1 MTFRHGRRGNSRIM
15 PGISKGGESPRALRV
30 LREWLKAWWHRRV
43 PFAISVGLTAFAL
56 FIYAYTFIGDRPTA
70 LFAFVNRLEL
80 NALDPRFRLR
90 PARYKHPDPRII
102 IVDIDQRSQEILGRW
117 PFSRTHFA
125 HLLDALREDGAKVAA
140 FDITFS
146 KPDETAAP
154 IRELRQT
161 VIDRQKQGGSTDPRV
176 IADLDRLSKEYDG
189 DEQFARA
196 IERFGN
202 VVLGNFFLYSE
213 YDLKGVDEKAL
224 DRYANIIADFPFP
237 QVRAA
242 NPQTGQRDLS
252 HLMQGFGE
260 PYSLT
265 PKGTQANIEI
275 LSGALREAH
284 GATGFFNVEADADG
298 VVRQS
303 LLVLPYGRTKNLDDW
318 DLYGSLDVQAVRLY
332 QGLPDQQTV
341 LDFSET
347 GVTALEFGPSLVIRP
362 DAIGRMMINYEGD
375 VATYTYIS
383 IADVVRHKFPAGTFN
398 GKIVLVGASATGIG
412 DLRSTP
418 FGGIDYPGVEIHANV
433 IDNIL
438 NRHFLL
444 RGANQIALD
453 LLLIFLV
460 GVPLGLWLALAQP
473 RSMLFG
479 LLLLVPFGFGV
490 WFAFLHGWWLN
501 FIIPSGT
508 LVANVGFVAMY
519 RALVEE
525 KEKRRVRGAFQQ
537 YLSPEVIRR
546 LLENPDLVKP
556 RKTEITVMFSDV
568 RGFTTI
574 SEKLDAQELAALL
587 NEYLTDM
594 TQIVFRHDGTL
605 DKYIGDAVMAF
616 WGAPFEDRDHATKGC
631 HAALEMIARLKEMQK
646 KWKAEGK
653 PVLDIGVGLCT
664 GVASVGNMGSELRY
678 GYTALG
684 DTVNLSSR
692 LEGLNKEYAT
702 HILLSDTTYAAVQDP
717 LLVFRE
723 LDLIRVKGK
732 LQPVTLYELV
742 AARGTPEGDA
752 PGLEEH
758 LEFFAQGRACYQKR
772 DWQEAQNVFEQLLKR
787 WPEDGPAR
795 MYANRCKD
803 YLVAGP
809 EEDWDG
815 VYVMTHK

>member
-1 MTFRHGRRGNSRIM
+1 M
-15 PGISKGGESPRALRV
+15 PGIRKDNESRRALDV
-30 LREWLKAWWHRRV
+30 VREWLQAWWHRRV
-43 PFAISVGLTAFAL
+43 PFAISLGLTVFAL
-56 FIYAYTFIGDRPTA
+56 FIYSYTFVGDRPTA
-70 LFAFVNRLEL
+70 IFSFINRLEL
-80 NALDPRFRLR
+80 DALDLRFRIR
-90 PARYKHPDPRII
+90 PDISKHPDPRIV

-125 HLLDALREDGAKVAA
+125 HMLDALREDGAKVAA

-161 VIDRQKQGGSTDPRV
+161 VIERQKQGGSTDPRV

-202 VVLGNFFLYSE
+202 VVLGNFFLYSQ
-213 YDLKGVDEKAL
+213 YDLKGVDDKTL
-224 DRYANIIADFPFP
+224 DRYANILADFPFP

-242 NPQTGQRDLS
+242 NPKTGQRDLA
-252 HLMQGFGE
+252 HLMEGFGD
-260 PYSLT
+260 PYSLL
-265 PKGTQANIEI
+265 PKGTQANIEV
-275 LSGALREAH
+275 LSDALRNGH
-284 GATGFFNVEADADG
+284 GTTGFFNVQPDPDG
-298 VVRQS
+298 VVRHS
-303 LLVLPYGRTKNLDDW
+303 LLVLPYGRSKNFDGW
-318 DLYGSLDVQAVRLY
+318 DMYGSLDVQAVRLFL
-332 QGLPDQQTV
+332 GLPDEQTV

-362 DAIGRMMINYEGD
+362 DAIGRMMIDYEGD
-375 VATYTYIS
+375 VNTYPYVS
-383 IADVVRHKFPAGTFN
+383 IADVVNHKFPPGTFK

-412 DLRSTP
+412 DMRSTP
-418 FGGIDYPGVEIHANV
+418 FGGIDDPGVEIHANV

-438 NRHFLL
+438 NRHFLV
-444 RGANQIALD
+444 RGANQVAVD
-453 LLLIFLV
+453 LLLIFLF

-479 LLLLVPFGFGV
+479 LLLLVPFGAGV

-501 FIIPSGT
+501 FVVPSGT

-587 NEYLTDM
+587 NEYLTEM
-594 TQIVFRHDGTL
+594 TQIVFAHNGTL

-616 WGAPFEDRDHATKGC
+616 WGAPFEEPRHATQAC
-631 HAALEMIARLKEMQK
+631 HAALEMMTRLREMQK
-646 KWKAEGK
+646 KWKSEGR
-653 PVLDIGVGLCT
+653 PVLDIGVGLST
-664 GVASVGNMGSELRY
+664 GVASVGNMGSALRY

-684 DTVNLSSR
+684 DTVEFVRPPS
-692 LEGLNKEYAT
+692 
-702 HILLSDTTYAAVQDP
+702 
-717 LLVFRE
+717 
-723 LDLIRVKGK
+723 KG
-732 LQPVTLYELV
+732 
-742 AARGTPEGDA
+742 
-752 PGLEEH
+752 
-758 LEFFAQGRACYQKR
+758 
-772 DWQEAQNVFEQLLKR
+772 
-787 WPEDGPAR
+787 
-795 MYANRCKD
+795 
-803 YLVAGP
+803 
-809 EEDWDG
+809 
-815 VYVMTHK
+815 

>member
-1 MTFRHGRRGNSRIM
+1 M
-15 PGISKGGESPRALRV
+15 PGTSTRGESRRALQV
-30 LREWLKAWWHRRV
+30 PREWLRAWWHRRV

-56 FIYAYTFIGDRPTA
+56 TIYLNTFVGDRPTA
-70 LFAFVNRLEL
+70 VFSFISRLEL
-80 NALDPRFRLR
+80 NALDLRFRLR
-90 PARYKHPDPRII
+90 PDRYKNPDPRII

-117 PFSRTHFA
+117 PFSRTYFA
-125 HLLDALREDGAKVAA
+125 RALDALREDGAKVAA

-154 IRELRQT
+154 IRELRKT
-161 VIDRQKQGGSTDPRV
+161 IIARQKQGGRTDPRV

-213 YDLKGVDEKAL
+213 YDSKGVDDKTL
-224 DRYANIIADFPFP
+224 DRYANILADFPFP

-242 NPQTGQRDLS
+242 NPQTGERDLR
-252 HLMQGFGE
+252 HMIQGFGE
-260 PYSLT
+260 PYELL
-265 PKGTQANIEI
+265 PRGTQANIEI
-275 LSGALREAH
+275 LSDALRNAH
-284 GATGFFNVEADADG
+284 GATGFFNVEPDADG
-298 VVRQS
+298 VVRHS
-303 LLVLPYGRTKNLDDW
+303 LLVLPYGRSKNLDDW
-318 DLYGSLDVQAVRLY
+318 DLYGSLDVQAVRLF
-332 QGLPDQQTV
+332 QGLPDQQMV

-347 GVTALEFGPSLVIRP
+347 GITALEFGPSLIIHP
-362 DAIGRMMINYEGD
+362 DAVGRMMIDYEGD
-375 VATYTYIS
+375 VATYPYVS
-383 IADVVRHKFPAGTFN
+383 IADVVGRKFPAGTFK

-418 FGGIDYPGVEIHANV
+418 FGGINYPGVEIHANL

-444 RGANQIALD
+444 RGANQVTVD
-453 LLLIFLV
+453 LLVIFLF
-460 GVPLGLWLALAQP
+460 GVPLGLWLGLAQP

-479 LLLLVPFGFGV
+479 LLLLVPLGFGV

-501 FIIPSGT
+501 FTVPAGT
-508 LVANVGFVAMY
+508 LVANVGLVAKY

-568 RGFTTI
+568 RGFTSI

-587 NEYLTDM
+587 NEYLTEM

-631 HAALEMIARLKEMQK
+631 HAALEMITRLKEMQK
-646 KWKAEGK
+646 KWRSEGR

-664 GVASVGNMGSELRY
+664 GVASVGNMGSTLRY

-684 DTVNLSSR
+684 DIVNLSSR
-692 LEGLNKEYAT
+692 IEGLNKEYAT
-702 HILLSDTTYAAVQDP
+702 HILLSDTTYGAVEDP

-732 LQPVTLYELV
+732 SQPVTLYELV

-752 PGLEEH
+752 PDLEQH
-758 LEFFAQGRACYQKR
+758 LEFFAQGRACYR
-772 DWQEAQNVFEQLLKR
+772 ERRWQDAQMVFEKLLER
-787 WPEDGPAR
+787 WPDDGPAR
-795 MYANRCKD
+795 MYLNRCKE

-809 EEDWDG
+809 EENWDG

>member
-1 MTFRHGRRGNSRIM
+1 M
-15 PGISKGGESPRALRV
+15 PGTSTGGESRRALQGP
-30 LREWLKAWWHRRV
+30 REWFRAWWRRRV
-43 PFAISVGLTAFAL
+43 PFAISVGLTVFAL
-56 FIYAYTFIGDRPTA
+56 TIYSFLFFGYRPA
-70 LFAFVNRLEL
+70 AKFAFINRLEL
-80 NALDPRFRLR
+80 DALDFRFRIL
-90 PARYKHPDPRII
+90 PDRYKHPDPRII
-102 IVDIDQRSQEILGRW
+102 IVDIDQRSQEVLGRW

-125 HLLDALREDGAKVAA
+125 HMLDALREDGAKVAA

-154 IRELRQT
+154 IRELRRT
-161 VIDRQKQGGSTDPRV
+161 VTERQKQAGQMDPRV
-176 IADLDRLSKEYDG
+176 MADLNRLANEYDG

-196 IERFGN
+196 IEQFGN
-202 VVLGNFFLYSE
+202 VVLGNFFLHSE
-213 YDLKGVDEKAL
+213 SDLKGVDAKTL
-224 DRYANIIADFPFP
+224 DRYANILADFPFP

-260 PYSLT
+260 PYALM

-275 LSGALREAH
+275 LSEALRNSH
-284 GATGFFNVEADADG
+284 GATGFFNVEPDADG
-298 VVRQS
+298 VVRHS
-303 LLVLPYGRTKNLDDW
+303 LLVLPYGRSKNLDDW
-318 DLYGSLDVQAVRLY
+318 DLYGSLDVQGVRLF
-332 QGLPDQQTV
+332 QGLPDQQMV

-347 GVTALEFGPSLVIRP
+347 GMTALEVGPSLIIRP
-362 DAIGRMMINYEGD
+362 DAVGRMMINYEGD
-375 VATYTYIS
+375 VATSVNVS
-383 IADVVRHKFPAGTFN
+383 IEEVVRHKFPAGTFK
-398 GKIVLVGASATGIG
+398 GKLVLVGASATGIG

-418 FGGIDYPGVEIHANV
+418 FGGINCPGVEIHANV

-438 NRHFLL
+438 NRYFLV
-444 RGANQIALD
+444 RGANQVALD
-453 LLLIFLV
+453 LLMIFLV

-479 LLLLVPFGFGV
+479 LLLLVPFAFGL

-568 RGFTTI
+568 RGFTSI

-587 NEYLTDM
+587 NEYLTEM
-594 TQIVFRHDGTL
+594 TQIVFRSNGTL

-616 WGAPFEDRDHATKGC
+616 WGAPFEQPGHASLAC

-646 KWKAEGK
+646 KWSAEGRPK
-653 PVLDIGVGLCT
+653 LDIGVGLNT

-684 DTVNLSSR
+684 DPVNLSSR
-692 LEGLNKEYAT
+692 LEGLNKDYGT
-702 HILLSDTTYAAVQDP
+702 HILVNGTTYQAAKDDGFI
-717 LLVFRE
+717 FRE
-723 LDLIRVKGK
+723 LDLMRVKGK
-732 LQPVTLYELV
+732 LEPVTIYQLMGRQTDF
-742 AARGTPEGDA
+742 AANGSAETVRLQLEDFSPA
-752 PGLEEH
+752 P
-758 LEFFAQGRACYQKR
+758 
-772 DWQEAQNVFEQLLKR
+772 
-787 WPEDGPAR
+787 
-795 MYANRCKD
+795 
-803 YLVAGP
+803 
-809 EEDWDG
+809 
-815 VYVMTHK
+815 

>member
-1 MTFRHGRRGNSRIM
+1 M
-15 PGISKGGESPRALRV
+15 PGTSTGGESRRALQVPRGW
-30 LREWLKAWWHRRV
+30 LRAWWQRRV

-56 FIYAYTFIGDRPTA
+56 TIYAYTFIGDRPTA
-70 LFAFVNRLEL
+70 VFSFINRLEL
-80 NALDPRFRLR
+80 NALDLRFRLR
-90 PARYKHPDPRII
+90 PERYKHPDPRII

-117 PFSRTHFA
+117 PFSRTYFA
-125 HLLDALREDGAKVAA
+125 QMLDALREDGAKVAA
-140 FDITFS
+140 FDVTFS

-161 VIDRQKQGGSTDPRV
+161 VIERQKQGGRTDPGV
-176 IADLDRLSKEYDG
+176 IADIDRLAKEYDG

-213 YDLKGVDEKAL
+213 YDLKGVDDKTL
-224 DRYANIIADFPFP
+224 DRYANILADFPFP
-237 QVRAA
+237 AERAA
-242 NPQTGQRDLS
+242 NPQTGHRDLQ
-252 HLMQGFGE
+252 HLIQGFDD
-260 PYSLT
+260 PYFLM

-275 LSGALREAH
+275 LSKALGKGR
-284 GATGFFNVEADADG
+284 GATGFFNVEPDADG
-298 VVRQS
+298 VVRHS
-303 LLVLPYGRTKNLDDW
+303 LLVLPYDRSKNLDDW
-318 DLYGSLDVQAVRLY
+318 DLYGSLDVQAVRLF
-332 QGLPDQQTV
+332 QGVPDQEMM

-347 GVTALEFGPSLVIRP
+347 GITALEFGPSLIIHP

-375 VATYTYIS
+375 VATYPYVS
-383 IADVVRHKFPAGTFN
+383 IADVVRHKFPAGTFK

-418 FGGIDYPGVEIHANV
+418 FGGINYPGVEIHANV

-438 NRHFLL
+438 NRYFLV
-444 RGANQIALD
+444 RGANQVALD

-479 LLLLVPFGFGV
+479 LLLLVPFGLGA
-490 WFAFLHGWWLN
+490 WYAFLHGWWLN
-501 FIIPSGT
+501 FIVPSGT

-587 NEYLTDM
+587 NEYLTEM
-594 TQIVFRHDGTL
+594 TQIVFRHNGTL

-616 WGAPFEDRDHATKGC
+616 WGAPFEDANHATEGC
-631 HAALEMIARLKEMQK
+631 HAALEMIARLAEMQK
-646 KWKAEGK
+646 KWKSEGR

-664 GVASVGNMGSELRY
+664 GVASVGNMGSTLRY

-684 DTVNLSSR
+684 DIVNLSSR
-692 LEGLNKEYAT
+692 IEGLNREYAT
-702 HILLSDTTYAAVQDP
+702 HILLSDSTYAAVEDP

-742 AARGTPEGDA
+742 ATRGMPDGDE
-752 PGLEEH
+752 PDLEER
-758 LEFFAQGRACYQKR
+758 LEFFAQGRACYR
-772 DWQEAQNVFEQLLKR
+772 ERRWQDAQIVFEKLLER

-795 MYANRCKD
+795 MYLNRCRE

-809 EEDWDG
+809 EENWDG

>member
-1 MTFRHGRRGNSRIM
+1 M
-15 PGISKGGESPRALRV
+15 PGTSTGSKSRRAIPV
-30 LREWLKAWWHRRV
+30 LREWFQAWWHRRI
-43 PFAISVGLTAFAL
+43 PFTISLGLTVFAL
-56 FIYAYTFIGDRPTA
+56 TIYTYTFIGDRPTA
-70 LFAFVNRLEL
+70 VFSFINRLEL
-80 NALDPRFRLR
+80 DALDLRFRLR
-90 PARYKHPDPRII
+90 PEKFKHPDPRII
-102 IVDIDQRSQEILGRW
+102 LVDIDQKSQEILGLW
-117 PFSRTHFA
+117 PFSRAHFA
-125 HLLDALREDGAKVAA
+125 HMLDALREDGAKVAA

-154 IRELRQT
+154 IRELRKT
-161 VIDRQKQGGSTDPRV
+161 VFERQKQGGRADAQV
-176 IADLDRLSKEYDG
+176 IADLDRVAKEYDG
-189 DEQFARA
+189 DTQFAQA
-196 IERFGN
+196 IGRFGK

-213 YDLKGVDEKAL
+213 NDLKGVDDAAL
-224 DRYANIIADFPFP
+224 DRYADILLDFPFP
-237 QVRAA
+237 ELRAA
-242 NPQTGQRDLS
+242 NRRTGKRDRV
-252 HLMQGFGE
+252 HLIQSFGS
-260 PYSLT
+260 PYFLR
-265 PKGTQANIEI
+265 PKGTQANVEL
-275 LSGALREAH
+275 LSDALREAH
-284 GATGFFNVEADADG
+284 GTTGFFNIEPDPDG
-298 VVRQS
+298 VIRHS
-303 LLVLPYGRTKNLDDW
+303 LLVLPYDRSNNLDDW
-318 DLYGSLDVQAVRLY
+318 NLYASLDVQAVRLF
-332 QGLPDQQTV
+332 QDVPDQQMA

-347 GVTALEFGPSLVIRP
+347 GITALEFGPSLIVHP

-375 VATYTYIS
+375 VGTYPSVS
-383 IADVVRHKFPAGTFN
+383 IADVVRRQFKPGTFT

-418 FGGIDYPGVEIHANV
+418 FGGINYPGVEIHANV

-444 RGANQIALD
+444 HGANQIAVD
-453 LLLIFLV
+453 LVAIFLF
-460 GVPLGLWLALAQP
+460 GMPLGLWLALAQP

-479 LLLLVPFGFGV
+479 LLLLAPFGLGV

-501 FIIPSGT
+501 FTLPAGT

-546 LLENPDLVKP
+546 LLENPDLVRP

-568 RGFTTI
+568 RGFTSI
-574 SEKLDAQELAALL
+574 SEKLDAQELALLL
-587 NEYLTDM
+587 NEYLTEM
-594 TQIVFRHDGTL
+594 TTVIFRFNGTL

-616 WGAPFEDRDHATKGC
+616 WGAPFEERGHATQGC
-631 HAALEMIARLKEMQK
+631 RAALEMIARLKELQQ
-646 KWKAEGK
+646 KWKSEGR

-664 GVASVGNMGSELRY
+664 GVASVGNMGSALRY

-692 LEGLNKEYAT
+692 LEGLNKEYGT
-702 HILLSDTTYAAVQDP
+702 HILLSDTTYGAVEDSQFI
-717 LLVFRE
+717 FRE

-752 PGLEEH
+752 PNLEER
-758 LEFFAQGRACYQKR
+758 LELFSQARACYR
-772 DWQEAQNVFEQLLKR
+772 ERRWPDAQIIFEKVVER

-795 MYANRCKD
+795 MYLRRCKE

-809 EEDWDG
+809 EADWDG

>member
-1 MTFRHGRRGNSRIM
+1 MAGTSTVAESGRGSHVPRGWIR
-15 PGISKGGESPRALRV
+15 
-30 LREWLKAWWHRRV
+30 AWWQRRI
-43 PFAISVGLTAFAL
+43 PFAISIGLTVFAL
-56 FIYAYTFIGDRPTA
+56 TIYAYTFIGDRPTP

-80 NALDPRFRLR
+80 DALDLRFRLR
-90 PARYKHPDPRII
+90 PEQYKHPDPRII
-102 IVDIDQRSQEILGRW
+102 IVDIDQRSQEVLGRW
-117 PFSRTHFA
+117 PFSRTYFA
-125 HLLDALREDGAKVAA
+125 QMLDALREDGAKVAA
-140 FDITFS
+140 FDVTFS

-161 VIDRQKQGGSTDPRV
+161 VIERQKQGGSTDPRV

-189 DEQFARA
+189 DEQFAQA
-196 IERFGN
+196 IERFGK
-202 VVLGNFFLYSE
+202 VVLGNFFLYSD
-213 YDLKGVDEKAL
+213 YDLKGVDDKTL
-224 DRYANIIADFPFP
+224 DRYANILADFPFP
-237 QVRAA
+237 EERAA
-242 NPQTGQRDLS
+242 NPKTGVRDRL
-252 HLMQGFGE
+252 HLIQGFDAE
-260 PYSLT
+260 PSLL

-275 LSGALREAH
+275 VSDALKTSH
-284 GATGFFNVEADADG
+284 GATGFFDVEPDADG
-298 VVRQS
+298 VVRHS
-303 LLVLPYGRTKNLDDW
+303 LLVLPYGRSKNLDDW
-318 DLYGSLDVQAVRLY
+318 DLYASLDVQAVRLF
-332 QGLPDQQTV
+332 QEVPDQQMI

-347 GVTALEFGPSLVIRP
+347 GITALEFGPSLIIHP
-362 DAIGRMMINYEGD
+362 DAIGRMMINFEGG
-375 VATYTYIS
+375 VGTYPYVS
-383 IADVVRHKFPAGTFN
+383 IADVVRHKFPPGTFK

-418 FGGIDYPGVEIHANV
+418 FGGINYPGVEIHANV

-438 NRHFLL
+438 NKYFLV
-444 RGANQIALD
+444 RGANQVALD
-453 LLLIFLV
+453 VLLIFLF

-479 LLLLVPFGFGV
+479 LLLLVPFGIGV
-490 WFAFLHGWWLN
+490 WFAFLQGWWLN
-501 FIIPSGT
+501 FIVPSGT

-568 RGFTTI
+568 RGFTSI

-587 NEYLTDM
+587 NEYLTEM
-594 TQIVFRHDGTL
+594 TQIVFRHAGTL

-616 WGAPFEDRDHATKGC
+616 WGAPFEDADHPTEAC

-646 KWKAEGK
+646 KWRSEGR

-684 DTVNLSSR
+684 DIVNLSSR
-692 LEGLNKEYAT
+692 IEGLNKEYTT
-702 HILLSDTTYAAVQDP
+702 HILVSDSTYAAVEDP
-717 LLVFRE
+717 LLIFRE

-732 LQPVTLYELV
+732 SQPVTLYELV

-752 PGLEEH
+752 PDLEQR
-758 LEFFAQGRACYQKR
+758 LDFFAQGRACYR
-772 DWQEAQNVFEQLLKR
+772 ERRWQDAQIIFEKLLER
-787 WPEDGPAR
+787 WPDDGPAR
-795 MYANRCKD
+795 MYLNRCRE

-809 EEDWDG
+809 EENWDG

>member
-1 MTFRHGRRGNSRIM
+1 M
-15 PGISKGGESPRALRV
+15 PGIPKGSESRRALR
-30 LREWLKAWWHRRV
+30 LPREWLKAWWRRRV
-43 PFAISVGLTAFAL
+43 PFAISLGLTAFAL
-56 FIYAYTFIGDRPTA
+56 FIYSYTFIGDRPTA
-70 LFAFVNRLEL
+70 VFSFINRLEL
-80 NALDPRFRLR
+80 DALDFRFRIR
-90 PARYKHPDPRII
+90 PDSYKHPDPRIV

-125 HLLDALREDGAKVAA
+125 HMLDALREDGAKVAA

-161 VIDRQKQGGSTDPRV
+161 VIERQKEGGSTDPRV
-176 IADLDRLSKEYDG
+176 IEDLDRLSKEYDG

-202 VVLGNFFLYSE
+202 VVLGNFFLYSQN
-213 YDLKGVDEKAL
+213 DLNGVDDKTL
-224 DRYANIIADFPFP
+224 DRYANILADFPFP

-242 NPQTGQRDLS
+242 NPQTGQRDLA
-252 HLMQGFGE
+252 HLMQSFGD
-260 PYSLT
+260 PYSLM
-265 PKGTQANIEI
+265 PRGTQANIEV
-275 LSGALREAH
+275 LSDALRKGH
-284 GATGFFNVEADADG
+284 GTTGFFNVEPDPDG
-298 VVRQS
+298 VVRHS
-303 LLVLPYGRTKNLDDW
+303 LLVLPYGRSKNFDDW
-318 DLYGSLDVQAVRLY
+318 DIYGSLDVQAVRLFR
-332 QGLPDQQTV
+332 GLTDQQTI

-347 GVTALEFGPSLVIRP
+347 GITALEFGPDLVIRP
-362 DAIGRMMINYEGD
+362 DALGRTMIDYEGD
-375 VATYTYIS
+375 VNTYPYVS
-383 IADVVRHKFPAGTFN
+383 IADVVNRKFPPGTFR

-418 FGGIDYPGVEIHANV
+418 YGGIDDPGVEIHANV

-438 NRHFLL
+438 NRHFLI
-444 RGANQIALD
+444 RGANQVAVD
-453 LLLIFLV
+453 LLLVFLF
-460 GVPLGLWLALAQP
+460 GVPLGLWLALAKP

-479 LLLLVPFGFGV
+479 LFLLVPFSAGV
-490 WFAFLHGWWLN
+490 WIAFLHGWWLN
-501 FIIPSGT
+501 FVVPSGT
-508 LVANVGFVAMY
+508 LIANVGFVAVY

-594 TQIVFRHDGTL
+594 TRIVFRHSGTL

-616 WGAPFEDRDHATKGC
+616 WGAPFEESGHATHAC
-631 HAALEMIARLKEMQK
+631 HTALEMIARLKEMQV
-646 KWKAEGK
+646 KWRAEGR
-653 PVLDIGVGLCT
+653 PVLDIGVGLST
-664 GVASVGNMGSELRY
+664 GVASVGNMGSALRY

-684 DTVNLSSR
+684 DTVNLSAR

-702 HILLSDTTYAAVQDP
+702 HILLSESTHAMVEDP
-717 LLVFRE
+717 LLIFRE

-732 LQPVTLYELV
+732 LQPVVLYELLG
-742 AARGTPEGDA
+742 ARGTPGGDA
-752 PGLEEH
+752 PGLDER
-758 LEFFAQGRACYQKR
+758 LEMFAQARACYRERRWR
-772 DWQEAQNVFEQLLKR
+772 DAQIVFEKLLER
-787 WPEDGPAR
+787 WPKDGPAR
-795 MYANRCKD
+795 MYANRCRE
-803 YLVAGP
+803 YLLVSP
-809 EEDWDG
+809 EENWDG

>member
-1 MTFRHGRRGNSRIM
+1 MAGTSTGSESRRAI
-15 PGISKGGESPRALRV
+15 PV
-30 LREWLKAWWHRRV
+30 LRGWFRAWWRRRA
-43 PFAISVGLTAFAL
+43 PFAISLGLTVFAL
-56 FIYAYTFIGDRPTA
+56 AIYTYTFIGDRPTA
-70 LFAFVNRLEL
+70 VFSFINRLEL
-80 NALDPRFRLR
+80 DALDLRFRLR
-90 PARYKHPDPRII
+90 AGRLKHPDPRII

-117 PFSRTHFA
+117 PFSRTYFA
-125 HLLDALREDGAKVAA
+125 NLLDALREDGAKVVA

-161 VIDRQKQGGSTDPRV
+161 IIERQKEGGQTDPQV
-176 IADLDRLSKEYDG
+176 IAELDRLSKEYDG

-196 IERFGN
+196 IERFRN

-213 YDLKGVDEKAL
+213 YDLKGVGDKTL
-224 DRYANIIADFPFP
+224 DRYANILADFPFP

-242 NPQTGQRDLS
+242 NPQTGQRDLA
-252 HLMQGFGE
+252 HLIEAFGP
-260 PYSLT
+260 PYALL
-265 PKGTQANIEI
+265 PKGTEANIEI
-275 LSGALREAH
+275 LSDALRNGH
-284 GATGFFNVEADADG
+284 GATGFFNVEPDSDG
-298 VVRQS
+298 VVRHS

-318 DLYGSLDVQAVRLY
+318 DLYGSLDVQTVRLFK
-332 QGLPDQQTV
+332 GVPDQQMV

-347 GVTALEFGPSLVIRP
+347 GITALEFGPSLVIRP
-362 DAIGRMMINYEGD
+362 DAVGRMMINYEGD
-375 VATYTYIS
+375 VATYPYVS
-383 IADVVRHKFPAGTFN
+383 IADVVRRKFKPGTFK

-418 FGGIDYPGVEIHANV
+418 FGGINYPGVEIHANV

-438 NRHFLL
+438 NRYFLR
-444 RGANQIALD
+444 RGANQVVVD
-453 LLLIFLV
+453 LLMVFLF
-460 GVPLGLWLALAQP
+460 GMPLGMWLALAQP

-479 LLLLVPFGFGV
+479 LLLLAPFGFGV
-490 WFAFLHGWWLN
+490 WYAFLHGWWLN
-501 FIIPSGT
+501 FIVPSGT

-568 RGFTTI
+568 RGFTSI
-574 SEKLDAQELAALL
+574 SEKLDAQELAELL

-594 TQIVFRHDGTL
+594 TQIIFRHSGTL

-616 WGAPFEDRDHATKGC
+616 WGAPFEEPHHATQGC

-646 KWKAEGK
+646 KWKAEGR

-664 GVASVGNMGSELRY
+664 GVASVGNMGSSLRY

-692 LEGLNKEYAT
+692 LEGLNKEYGT
-702 HILLSDTTYAAVQDP
+702 HILLSDTTLAAVEDP
-717 LLVFRE
+717 LLIFRE

-742 AARGTPEGDA
+742 AVRGTPEGDA
-752 PGLEEH
+752 PDLEER
-758 LEFFAQGRACYQKR
+758 LEMFAQGRACYR
-772 DWQEAQNVFEQLLKR
+772 ERRWQDAQIIFEKLVER

-795 MYANRCKD
+795 MYLNRCKE

>member
-1 MTFRHGRRGNSRIM
+1 MAGTST
-15 PGISKGGESPRALRV
+15 GGESKRALQV
-30 LREWLKAWWHRRV
+30 PREWFRDWWERRV
-43 PFAISVGLTAFAL
+43 PFAISIGLTAFAL
-56 FIYAYTFIGDRPTA
+56 TIYVYTFIGDRPTA
-70 LFAFVNRLEL
+70 VFSFINRLEL
-80 NALDPRFRLR
+80 DALDLRFRLR
-90 PARYKHPDPRII
+90 PERYKHPDPRII

-117 PFSRTHFA
+117 PFSRTYFA
-125 HLLDALREDGAKVAA
+125 QMLDALREDGAKVAA
-140 FDITFS
+140 FDVTFS

-161 VIDRQKQGGSTDPRV
+161 VIERQKKGGRTDPSV
-176 IADLDRLSKEYDG
+176 IADLDRLSKQYDG

-213 YDLKGVDEKAL
+213 YDLKGVDDKTL
-224 DRYANIIADFPFP
+224 DHYANILADFPLP
-237 QVRAA
+237 ELRPA
-242 NPQTGQRDLS
+242 NPQTGQRDRL
-252 HLMQGFGE
+252 HLIQGFGD
-260 PYSLT
+260 PYALM

-275 LSGALREAH
+275 LSDALRKGH
-284 GATGFFNVEADADG
+284 GTTGFFNVEPDADG
-298 VVRQS
+298 VVRHS
-303 LLVLPYGRTKNLDDW
+303 LLVLPYGRSKNFDDW

-332 QGLPDQQTV
+332 RGLPDQQTV

-362 DAIGRMMINYEGD
+362 DAVGRMMIDYEGD
-375 VATYTYIS
+375 VNTYLYVS
-383 IADVVRHKFPAGTFN
+383 IADVINHNFPAGTFRD
-398 GKIVLVGASATGIG
+398 KLVLIGASATGIG
-412 DLRSTP
+412 DMRSTP
-418 FGGIDYPGVEIHANV
+418 FGGINYPGVEIHANV

-438 NRHFLL
+438 NRHFLS
-444 RGANQIALD
+444 RGADQVAID
-453 LLLIFLV
+453 LLLIFLF

-473 RSMLFG
+473 RSMLFA
-479 LLLLVPFGFGV
+479 LFLLVPFSIGV

-501 FIIPSGT
+501 FVMPSGT

-594 TQIVFRHDGTL
+594 TQIVFAHSGTL

-616 WGAPFEDRDHATKGC
+616 WGAPFEDPEHATHAC
-631 HAALEMIARLKEMQK
+631 HAALEMMARLAEMQK

-678 GYTALG
+678 FYKEMAATE
-684 DTVNLSSR
+684 NL
-692 LEGLNKEYAT
+692 
-702 HILLSDTTYAAVQDP
+702 
-717 LLVFRE
+717 
-723 LDLIRVKGK
+723 
-732 LQPVTLYELV
+732 
-742 AARGTPEGDA
+742 
-752 PGLEEH
+752 
-758 LEFFAQGRACYQKR
+758 
-772 DWQEAQNVFEQLLKR
+772 
-787 WPEDGPAR
+787 
-795 MYANRCKD
+795 
-803 YLVAGP
+803 
-809 EEDWDG
+809 
-815 VYVMTHK
+815 

>member
-1 MTFRHGRRGNSRIM
+1 M
-15 PGISKGGESPRALRV
+15 PGASTGGESRRALQV
-30 LREWLKAWWHRRV
+30 PREWFRAWWQHRI
-43 PFAISVGLTAFAL
+43 PFAISVGLTVFAL
-56 FIYAYTFIGDRPTA
+56 SIYWYTFVWDRPA
-70 LFAFVNRLEL
+70 AVFSFVNRLEL
-80 NALDPRFRLR
+80 NALDLRFRLR
-90 PARYKHPDPRII
+90 PDRYKRPDPRII

-117 PFSRTHFA
+117 PFSRTYFA
-125 HLLDALREDGAKVAA
+125 QMLDTLREDGAKVAA
-140 FDITFS
+140 FDVTFS

-154 IRELRQT
+154 IRELRRT
-161 VIDRQKQGGSTDPRV
+161 VIERQKQGGRTDPRV
-176 IADLDRLSKEYDG
+176 IADIDRLSKEYDG

-196 IERFGN
+196 IERFGK

-213 YDLKGVDEKAL
+213 YDLKGVDDKTL
-224 DRYANIIADFPFP
+224 DRYANILADFPYP
-237 QVRAA
+237 ELNPA
-242 NPQTGQRDLS
+242 NPQTGQRDLQN
-252 HLMQGFGE
+252 LMLGFDN
-260 PYSLT
+260 PYFLI

-275 LSGALREAH
+275 LSDALRKVH
-284 GATGFFNVEADADG
+284 GATGFFNVEPDPDG
-298 VVRQS
+298 VVRHS
-303 LLVLPYGRTKNLDDW
+303 LLALPYGRTKDLNAW
-318 DLYGSLDVQAVRLY
+318 DLYASLDVQAVRLFE
-332 QGLPDQQTV
+332 GVPDQEMN

-347 GVTALEFGPSLVIRP
+347 GITALEFGPSRIIHP
-362 DAIGRMMINYEGD
+362 DFIGRTMINYQGG
-375 VATYTYIS
+375 VNTYPYVS
-383 IADVVRHKFPAGTFN
+383 IADVVSHKFPSGSFK

-418 FGGIDYPGVEIHANV
+418 FGGINYPGVEIHANV

-438 NRHFLL
+438 NRYFLV
-444 RGANQIALD
+444 RGANQVALD

-490 WFAFLHGWWLN
+490 WYAFLHGWWLN
-501 FIIPSGT
+501 FIVPSGT

-537 YLSPEVIRR
+537 YLSAEVIRR

-568 RGFTTI
+568 RGFTSI

-587 NEYLTDM
+587 NEYLTEM
-594 TQIVFRHDGTL
+594 TQIVFRHNGTL

-616 WGAPFEDRDHATKGC
+616 WGAPFEDHNHATQGC
-631 HAALEMIARLKEMQK
+631 HAALEMIARLAEMQK
-646 KWKAEGK
+646 KWKAEGR

-664 GVASVGNMGSELRY
+664 GVASVGNMGSTLRY

-684 DTVNLSSR
+684 DIVNLSSR
-692 LEGLNKEYAT
+692 IEGLNREYAT
-702 HILLSDTTYAAVQDP
+702 HILLSDTTYAAVEDP

-742 AARGTPEGDA
+742 AARGMPDGDE
-752 PGLEEH
+752 PDLEER
-758 LEFFAQGRACYQKR
+758 LEFFAQGRACYR
-772 DWQEAQNVFEQLLKR
+772 ERRWQDAQIVFEKLLER

-795 MYANRCKD
+795 MYLNRCRE

-809 EEDWDG
+809 EENWDG

>member
-1 MTFRHGRRGNSRIM
+1 M
-15 PGISKGGESPRALRV
+15 PGNPTGGESRRALQV
-30 LREWLKAWWHRRV
+30 PREWLRAWWQRRV

-56 FIYAYTFIGDRPTA
+56 TIYAYTFIGDRPTA
-70 LFAFVNRLEL
+70 VFSFINRLEL
-80 NALDPRFRLR
+80 DALDLRFRLR
-90 PARYKHPDPRII
+90 PDRDKHPDSRII

-117 PFSRTHFA
+117 PFSRTYFA
-125 HLLDALREDGAKVAA
+125 QMLDALREDGAKVAA

-161 VIDRQKQGGSTDPRV
+161 VIERQKQGGQTDPRV
-176 IADLDRLSKEYDG
+176 IADIDRLSKQYDG

-213 YDLKGVDEKAL
+213 YDLKGVDDKTL
-224 DRYANIIADFPFP
+224 DRYANILAGFPFP
-237 QVRAA
+237 GERSA
-242 NPQTGQRDLS
+242 NPQTGVRDRI
-252 HLMQGFGE
+252 HMIQGFE
-260 PYSLT
+260 DFHLL

-275 LSGALREAH
+275 LSSALAKAH
-284 GATGFFNVEADADG
+284 GTTGFFNVEPDADG
-298 VVRQS
+298 VVRHS
-303 LLVLPYGRTKNLDDW
+303 WLVLPYGRTKTFDDW
-318 DLYGSLDVQAVRLY
+318 DFYGSLDVQAVRLF
-332 QGLPDQQTV
+332 QGLPDEQTA

-347 GVTALEFGPSLVIRP
+347 GITAVEFGPSLIVHP

-375 VATYTYIS
+375 VNTYPYVS
-383 IADVVRHKFPAGTFN
+383 IADVVRHKFPPGTFK

-418 FGGIDYPGVEIHANV
+418 FGGINYPGVEIHANV
-433 IDNIL
+433 IDTIL
-438 NRHFLL
+438 NQHFLL
-444 RGANQIALD
+444 RGANQEIVD
-453 LLLIFLV
+453 WLLIFMFGMPV
-460 GVPLGLWLALAQP
+460 GLWLALAQP

-479 LLLLVPFGFGV
+479 LLLLVPLGLGV
-490 WFAFLHGWWLN
+490 WYAFLHGWWLN
-501 FIIPSGT
+501 FIVPSGT
-508 LVANVGFVAMY
+508 LVANVSFVAVY

-587 NEYLTDM
+587 NEYLTEM
-594 TQIVFRHDGTL
+594 TEIVFRHNGTL

-616 WGAPFEDRDHATKGC
+616 WGAPFEDANHATEGC
-631 HAALEMIARLKEMQK
+631 HAALEMIARLAEMQK
-646 KWKAEGK
+646 KWRAEGR

-684 DTVNLSSR
+684 DIVNLSSR
-692 LEGLNKEYAT
+692 IEGLNKEYAT
-702 HILLSDTTYAAVQDP
+702 HILLSDTTYAAVEDP

-732 LQPVTLYELV
+732 SRPVTLYELV

-752 PGLEEH
+752 PDVEER
-758 LEFFAQGRACYQKR
+758 LEFFAQGRACYR
-772 DWQEAQNVFEQLLKR
+772 ERRWQDAQIVFERLLER
-787 WPEDGPAR
+787 WPDDGPAR
-795 MYANRCKD
+795 MYLNRCKE

-809 EEDWDG
+809 EENWDG

>member
-1 MTFRHGRRGNSRIM
+1 M
-15 PGISKGGESPRALRV
+15 PGSTTDAESNRGLQVPRGWLR
-30 LREWLKAWWHRRV
+30 AWWQRRV
-43 PFAISVGLTAFAL
+43 PFAISIGLTAFAL
-56 FIYAYTFIGDRPTA
+56 TIYAYTFIGDRPTA
-70 LFAFVNRLEL
+70 VFSFINRLEL
-80 NALDPRFRLR
+80 NALDLRFRLR
-90 PARYKHPDPRII
+90 PVRYKRPDPRII

-117 PFSRTHFA
+117 PFSRAYFA
-125 HLLDALREDGAKVAA
+125 QVLDALREDGAKVAA
-140 FDITFS
+140 FDVTFS

-154 IRELRQT
+154 IRELRRTIVEGQNA
-161 VIDRQKQGGSTDPRV
+161 RGRTDPRV

-196 IERFGN
+196 IERFGK
-202 VVLGNFFLYSE
+202 VVLGNFFLNSE
-213 YDLKGVDEKAL
+213 YDLKGVDDQTL
-224 DRYANIIADFPFP
+224 DRYANILADFPFP

-242 NPQTGQRDLS
+242 NAQTGARDLQ
-252 HLMQGFGE
+252 HLIQSFGS
-260 PYSLT
+260 PYGLT

-275 LSGALREAH
+275 LSDALRNSH
-284 GATGFFNVEADADG
+284 GATGFFNVEADPDG
-298 VVRQS
+298 VVRHS
-303 LLVLPYGRTKNLDDW
+303 LLVLPYGRSKNLDDW
-318 DLYGSLDVQAVRLY
+318 DVYGSLDVQTVRLF
-332 QGLPDQQTV
+332 QGLPDQQMV

-347 GVTALEFGPSLVIRP
+347 GITALEFGPSLIIHP

-375 VATYTYIS
+375 VATYPYVS
-383 IADVVRHKFPAGTFN
+383 IADVVRRNFPAGTFK
-398 GKIVLVGASATGIG
+398 GRIVLVGASATGIG

-418 FGGIDYPGVEIHANV
+418 FGGINYPGVEIHANV

-438 NRHFLL
+438 NRHFLV
-444 RGANQIALD
+444 RGANQVAVD
-453 LLLIFLV
+453 VLLISLF

-490 WFAFLHGWWLN
+490 WYAFLHGWWLN
-501 FIIPSGT
+501 FIVPSGT
-508 LVANVGFVAMY
+508 LVANVGLVAMY

-556 RKTEITVMFSDV
+556 RKTDITVMFSDV
-568 RGFTTI
+568 RGFTSI

-587 NEYLTDM
+587 NEYLTEM
-594 TQIVFRHDGTL
+594 TRIVFRHDGTL

-616 WGAPFEDRDHATKGC
+616 WGAPFEERNHATKGC

-646 KWKAEGK
+646 KWRAEGR
-653 PVLDIGVGLCT
+653 PVMDIGVGLCT

-684 DTVNLSSR
+684 DIVNLSSR
-692 LEGLNKEYAT
+692 IEGLNKEYAT
-702 HILLSDTTYAAVQDP
+702 HILLSDTTYAAVEDP
-717 LLVFRE
+717 RLIFRE

-752 PGLEEH
+752 PDLERR
-758 LEFFAQGRACYQKR
+758 LESFAQGRACYR
-772 DWQEAQNVFEQLLKR
+772 ERRWQDAQFVFEQLLER

-795 MYANRCKD
+795 MYLSRCKE
-803 YLVAGP
+803 YRIAGP
-809 EEDWDG
+809 EGDWDG

>member
-1 MTFRHGRRGNSRIM
+1 M
-15 PGISKGGESPRALRV
+15 PGTSTRGESRRALQV
-30 LREWLKAWWHRRV
+30 PREWLRAWWHRRV

-56 FIYAYTFIGDRPTA
+56 TIYLNTFVGDRPTA
-70 LFAFVNRLEL
+70 VFSFISRLEL
-80 NALDPRFRLR
+80 NALDLRFRLR
-90 PARYKHPDPRII
+90 PDRYKNPDPRII

-117 PFSRTHFA
+117 PFSRTYFA
-125 HLLDALREDGAKVAA
+125 RALDALREDGAKVAA

-154 IRELRQT
+154 IRELRKT
-161 VIDRQKQGGSTDPRV
+161 IIARQKQGGRTDPRV

-213 YDLKGVDEKAL
+213 YDSKGVDDKTL
-224 DRYANIIADFPFP
+224 DRYANILADFPFP

-242 NPQTGQRDLS
+242 NPQTGERDLR
-252 HLMQGFGE
+252 HMIQGFGE
-260 PYSLT
+260 PYELL
-265 PKGTQANIEI
+265 PRGTQANIEI
-275 LSGALREAH
+275 LSDALRNAH
-284 GATGFFNVEADADG
+284 GATGFFNVEPDADG
-298 VVRQS
+298 VVRHS
-303 LLVLPYGRTKNLDDW
+303 LLVLPYGRSKNLDDW
-318 DLYGSLDVQAVRLY
+318 DLYGSLDVQAVRLF
-332 QGLPDQQTV
+332 QGLPDQQMV

-347 GVTALEFGPSLVIRP
+347 GITALEFGPSLIIHP
-362 DAIGRMMINYEGD
+362 DAVGRMMIDYEGD
-375 VATYTYIS
+375 VATYPYVS
-383 IADVVRHKFPAGTFN
+383 IADVVGRKFPAGTFK

-418 FGGIDYPGVEIHANV
+418 FGGINYPGVEIHANL

-444 RGANQIALD
+444 RGANQVTVD
-453 LLLIFLV
+453 LLVIFLF

-479 LLLLVPFGFGV
+479 VLLLVPFGLGV
-490 WFAFLHGWWLN
+490 WYAFLHGWWLN
-501 FIIPSGT
+501 FIVPSGT
-508 LVANVGFVAMY
+508 LVANVGFVAVY
-519 RALVEE
+519 RALVVE

-568 RGFTTI
+568 RGFTSI

-587 NEYLTDM
+587 NEYLTEM

-631 HAALEMIARLKEMQK
+631 HAALEMITRLKEMQK
-646 KWKAEGK
+646 KWRSEGR

-664 GVASVGNMGSELRY
+664 GVASVGNMGSTLRY

-684 DTVNLSSR
+684 DIVNLSSR
-692 LEGLNKEYAT
+692 IEGLNKEYAT
-702 HILLSDTTYAAVQDP
+702 HILLSDTTYGAVEDP

-732 LQPVTLYELV
+732 SQPVTLYELV

-752 PGLEEH
+752 PDLEQH
-758 LEFFAQGRACYQKR
+758 LEFFAQGRACYR
-772 DWQEAQNVFEQLLKR
+772 ERRWQDAQMVFEKLLER
-787 WPEDGPAR
+787 WPDDGPAR
-795 MYANRCKD
+795 MYLNRCKE

-809 EEDWDG
+809 EENWDG